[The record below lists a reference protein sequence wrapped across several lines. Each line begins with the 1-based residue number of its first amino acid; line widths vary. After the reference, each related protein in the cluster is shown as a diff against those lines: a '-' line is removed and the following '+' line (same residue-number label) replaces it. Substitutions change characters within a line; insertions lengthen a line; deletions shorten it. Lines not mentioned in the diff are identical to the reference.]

1 MVDAYFTNQAE
12 ASSLR
17 RGNYMARTR
26 MTVLF
31 DQSALENALVIGTS
45 NKTEILLG
53 YGTLFG
59 DMACSFNP
67 IGDIYKKDVWSLS
80 RYMGVPKEIIEKQPS
95 ADLWA
100 GQTDEQELELSY
112 KEADEIL
119 ERLVDKKQ
127 SLEEM
132 VAAGYEEG
140 IVNKVIQK
148 VKSSAYKR
156 KLNPI
161 AKVGEVLGRD
171 FSF

>member
-1 MVDAYFTNQAE
+1 M
-12 ASSLR
+12 
-17 RGNYMARTR
+17 
-26 MTVLF
+26 
-31 DQSALENALVIGTS
+31 
-45 NKTEILLG
+45 
-53 YGTLFG
+53 
-59 DMACSFNP
+59 
-67 IGDIYKKDVWSLS
+67 
-80 RYMGVPKEIIEKQPS
+80 
-95 ADLWA
+95 
-100 GQTDEQELELSY
+100 
-112 KEADEIL
+112 